1 MFNCCIISG
10 HVLEE
15 PDCEVE
21 DNELLVT
28 FKLSLWMDQRRAGWI
43 RVFCYSNLAEKACK
57 SLNVGTRVFVTG
69 LISAIYWHAE
79 NGVSFDEDVLLALE
93 LELLEP
99 MGQIIPEICSGDDHG
114 LTLR

>member
-10 HVLEE
+10 HVLKE
-15 PDCEVE
+15 PECEVE

-79 NGVSFDEDVLLALE
+79 NDVRFDEDVLLALE

-99 MGQIIPEICSGDDHG
+99 MGKTVSGDDDSF
-114 LTLR
+114 R

>member
-15 PDCEVE
+15 PQCEVE

-28 FKLSLWMDQRRAGWI
+28 FKLALWKDQRRAGWI
-43 RVFCYSNLAEKACK
+43 RVFCYYNLAEKACK
-57 SLNVGTRVFVTG
+57 SLSIGTRVFVAG
-69 LISAIYWHAE
+69 LISAIFWHAE
-79 NGVSFDEDVLLALE
+79 NGVRFDEDVLLALE

-99 MGQIIPEICSGDDHG
+99 MSQIILEESFGDDHG
-114 LTLR
+114 FPLR

>member
-10 HVLEE
+10 HVLKE
-15 PDCEVE
+15 PECEVE

-43 RVFCYSNLAEKACK
+43 RVFCCSDLAEKACK
-57 SLNVGTRVFVTG
+57 SLNIGTRVFVTG

-79 NGVSFDEDVLLALE
+79 NGVRFDEGVLLALE

-99 MGQIIPEICSGDDHG
+99 MGKTVSGDDDSF
-114 LTLR
+114 R